1 MGPDTG
7 KMKDASL
14 LRPFASLL
22 TSVSRCV
29 YLYLRDK
36 AEKSFMLLCASM
48 YGRLDRLSFFA
59 FKFLT
64 ILLGNAIY
72 TIAFCYIL

>member
-14 LRPFASLL
+14 PRPFASLL

-29 YLYLRDK
+29 YLYLRGK
-36 AEKSFMLLCASM
+36 AEKSFMLLCT
-48 YGRLDRLSFFA
+48 GTRKIGSFV
-59 FKFLT
+59 
-64 ILLGNAIY
+64 IP
-72 TIAFCYIL
+72 CV